1 MKILMVDVDGV
12 LVRSHPVGWARDL
25 EADLGLSPAFL
36 HAEFF
41 DIHWA
46 EIAVGRATLPA
57 LTRWLFLG
65 WNLVGLVVSLLW
77 SRRHS
82 VLAEN

>member
-25 EADLGLSPAFL
+25 EADLGLSPAVL

-46 EIAVGRATLPA
+46 EI
-57 LTRWLFLG
+57 
-65 WNLVGLVVSLLW
+65 
-77 SRRHS
+77 
-82 VLAEN
+82 